1 MSSHYEKYKETIKR
15 VFKRNYRKRTIWVN
29 EYLSDK
35 FCTYCGES
43 ENACLQFH
51 PHEKEIRRTTRKKG
65 LNEEARRDILKLMK
79 TSKIVCAN
87 CYLKLENEIIEDL
100 PI

>member
-1 MSSHYEKYKETIKR
+1 
-15 VFKRNYRKRTIWVN
+15 
-29 EYLSDK
+29 
-35 FCTYCGES
+35 
-43 ENACLQFH
+43 
-51 PHEKEIRRTTRKKG
+51 
-65 LNEEARRDILKLMK
+65 MK